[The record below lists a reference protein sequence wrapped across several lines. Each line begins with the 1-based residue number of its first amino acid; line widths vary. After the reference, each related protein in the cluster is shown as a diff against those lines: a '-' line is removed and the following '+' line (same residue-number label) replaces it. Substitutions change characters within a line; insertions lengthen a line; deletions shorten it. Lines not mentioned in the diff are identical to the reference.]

1 MGLQPEAVWGLTL
14 KQLGVLR
21 ERYMGQVRAEDR
33 RAGEI
38 VAMIY
43 NVNRDQKKDPKGA
56 TWEDIFPERAD
67 AEQQTDEQM
76 YAAMMLWAQVSTKRH
91 A

>member
-1 MGLQPEAVWGLTL
+1 
-14 KQLGVLR
+14 
-21 ERYMGQVRAEDR
+21 
-33 RAGEI
+33 
-38 VAMIY
+38 MIY

-56 TWEDIFPERAD
+56 TWQDIFPERAD

-76 YAAMMLWAQVSTKRH
+76 YAAMMLWAQVSTRRH